1 MTDSRA
7 GWTSPG
13 IVLRTTPVGESDL
26 MVTLLTSARG
36 RVDAAARGAR
46 KSRVRFPG
54 GLPVGARGEVRVRPG
69 RGVRP
74 TLEGFDPSFDHAAIG
89 RDVERFGFVAYLCE
103 ITEQLV
109 LGDGADASIFAG
121 LSRAL
126 GSTIEGAPS
135 AAVLR
140 AYELELLDHLGLL
153 PSLER
158 CCVCGAPA
166 APETEGAGVTR
177 LAFEVA
183 RGGVLCGTHARPGGG
198 SMAVDVVE
206 AARRLRSWDLDA
218 LEGAPA
224 ATRRGVR
231 DLCLQVVRQNLLRPL
246 KSAERCSHARR

>member
-1 MTDSRA
+1 M
-7 GWTSPG
+7 
-13 IVLRTTPVGESDL
+13 
-26 MVTLLTSARG
+26 
-36 RVDAAARGAR
+36 
-46 KSRVRFPG
+46 
-54 GLPVGARGEVRVRPG
+54 
-69 RGVRP
+69 RP

-89 RDVERFGFVAYLCE
+89 GDVERFGFVAYLCE

-109 LGDGADASIFAG
+109 LGDGADAAIFEG

-153 PSLER
+153 PSLES

-166 APETEGAGVTR
+166 VPETDNGPTR

-183 RGGVLCGTHARPGGG
+183 RGGVLCGAHARPGGG
-198 SMAVDVVE
+198 SMAVEVVD
-206 AARRLRSWDLDA
+206 AARRLQGGDLDA

-246 KSAERCSHARR
+246 KSAEFFAQLARAGR